1 MINTINNSKSKEENT
16 MNTYDCEHHDLWNAV
31 TNAHSIMYKAAKSL
45 YFKKKI
51 HDTLGYDSHHIME
64 TAKSDLECAMAMY
77 EKAFT
82 ACFDYEVRNRE
93 NFRITRDWKL
103 MNHYVGS
110 AEIELYELKIEG

>member
-1 MINTINNSKSKEENT
+1 MIDTINNSKNKEENT

-31 TNAHSIMYKAAKSL
+31 IKAHSVMYEAAKSL
-45 YFKKKI
+45 YFKNKI
-51 HDTLGYDSHHIME
+51 YDVLGYDSNNVIK
-64 TAKSDLECAMAMY
+64 TAQADLDCAMAMY
-77 EKAFT
+77 EKAFA

-93 NFRITRDWKL
+93 NFRITREWKL